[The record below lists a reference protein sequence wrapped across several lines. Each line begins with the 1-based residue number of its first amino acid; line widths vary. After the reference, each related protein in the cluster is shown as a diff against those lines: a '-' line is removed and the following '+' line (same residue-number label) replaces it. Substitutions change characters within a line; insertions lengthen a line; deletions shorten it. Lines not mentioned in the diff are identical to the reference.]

1 MIHADQDAILAY
13 IIAQLARLK
22 AAGLITEPQRRW
34 ILGGGL
40 IAP

>member
-1 MIHADQDAILAY
+1 MIPLDNDALLAY

-40 IAP
+40 ASP